1 VLVLLAGFGGV
12 LAGAGDAG
20 AAGTVAVAITDA
32 GFDPPSVRI
41 GPGDTVR
48 WTNTGSRPHAVA
60 SATGD
65 FASETLAPGDLYLW
79 TFDAAGAYEVG
90 SPLDPGMRAEVVVG
104 TPAAGP
110 PGQSSAAAGPVP
122 GSPTAPGATGAA
134 AKAPTTPLPFT
145 GADESIGLALLGS
158 ALLLL
163 GWAGWT
169 SGIPPRRAPWTALT
183 LVGARGPHAHDER
196 LPHGRWRRRP
206 RRSAHES
213 LLPGRG

>member
-1 VLVLLAGFGGV
+1 
-12 LAGAGDAG
+12 
-20 AAGTVAVAITDA
+20 
-32 GFDPPSVRI
+32 
-41 GPGDTVR
+41 
-48 WTNTGSRPHAVA
+48 
-60 SATGD
+60 
-65 FASETLAPGDLYLW
+65 
-79 TFDAAGAYEVG
+79 
-90 SPLDPGMRAEVVVG
+90 MRAEVVVG
-104 TPAAGP
+104 TPATGPAGAP
-110 PGQSSAAAGPVP
+110 VATAGAAPGPL
-122 GSPTAPGATGAA
+122 TAPGAPAGAPA
-134 AKAPTTPLPFT
+134 TAPTTPLPFT